1 MIPALTPS
9 TLGLV
14 WIRLSKWLSKNL
26 PDRLVHR
33 ILVRRSTIPQQL
45 IFQEAVKAADRTKQA
60 LDIGANRGTVSDF
73 LARHFPVVHSFEPN
87 VELAG
92 FLKKVLP
99 RNCTVHPY
107 ALSNEAGEHE
117 LSIIIEQGIP
127 IHGRGRIL
135 EGSDHSNG
143 AQESR
148 SYATQKI
155 RLETLDDQNL
165 QNIGMIKI
173 DVEGH
178 EENVIRGGLR
188 TLQAN
193 KPVMVIEIEK
203 RHTGKPVK
211 DTIALIESLG
221 FTGYF
226 FEEERRRPASEFQES
241 MQDPTYPRYIN
252 DFLFLPR

>member
-14 WIRLSKWLSKNL
+14 WIRLSKWLSRNL
-26 PDRLVHR
+26 PDRWVHR

-45 IFQEAVKAADRTKQA
+45 IFQEAVKAADCSKQA

-73 LARHFPVVHSFEPN
+73 LARHFPVVHSFVPN

-135 EGSDHSNG
+135 EGSTNTG
-143 AQESR
+143 ARRE
-148 SYATQKI
+148 YATQKI
-155 RLETLDDQNL
+155 RLETLDAQNL
-165 QNIGMIKI
+165 RNIGMIKI

-178 EENVIRGGLR
+178 EENVIRGGLN

-193 KPVMVIEIEK
+193 RPVMVIEIEK

-211 DTIALIESLG
+211 DTIAFIESLG

-226 FEEERRRPASEFQES
+226 FEDAQRRPASEFEEF
-241 MQDPTYPRYIN
+241 MQDPAYPRYIN